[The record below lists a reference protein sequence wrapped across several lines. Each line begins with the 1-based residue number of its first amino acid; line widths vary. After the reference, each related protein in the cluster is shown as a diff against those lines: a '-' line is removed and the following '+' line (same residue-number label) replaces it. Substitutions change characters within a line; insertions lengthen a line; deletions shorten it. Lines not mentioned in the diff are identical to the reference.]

1 MKKLKKISLI
11 ILAILL
17 ISVST
22 MMFIFMNGMNDAKA
36 IQINAIDLS
45 NVEDGEYVGRFDLT
59 RWSNEIIVTVKDHQ
73 IIELELVDDVMFK
86 IDEVTKT
93 LFDRIIRNQSLDVD
107 VETGATVTS
116 HAYLKAIENALEG
129 KQ

>member
-1 MKKLKKISLI
+1 M
-11 ILAILL
+11 
-17 ISVST
+17 
-22 MMFIFMNGMNDAKA
+22 
-36 IQINAIDLS
+36 
-45 NVEDGEYVGRFDLT
+45 T

-93 LFDRIIRNQSLDVD
+93 LFDRVIQNQSLDVD

-116 HAYLKAIENALEG
+116 HAYLKAIENAVKG
-129 KQ
+129 K

>member
-1 MKKLKKISLI
+1 MKKLVKISLI

-17 ISVST
+17 IGVST
-22 MMFIFMNGMNDAKA
+22 MIFIFMNGMDDAKA

-45 NVEDGEYVGRFDLT
+45 NVEDGEYVGSFDLT

-73 IIELELVDDVMFK
+73 IIKLELVDDVMFK

-93 LFDRIIRNQSLDVD
+93 LFDRVIQNQSLDVD
-107 VETGATVTS
+107 IETGATVTS

-129 KQ
+129 K